1 MFQQHP
7 FDFFFDAFKDFLEP
21 LSFLSVFLEA
31 LALPDAAAVALFT
44 TDAAFSV
51 MLGAEDSGWAAAPA
65 AAAAEPTDPM
75 ALSTAPGAAAIE
87 PPTVPGAATAAGAP
101 AVGETGGPA
110 SPV

>member
-31 LALPDAAAVALFT
+31 SALPDAAAVTLFT

-51 MLGAEDSGWAAAPA
+51 ILGAEDTGWAAASA
-65 AAAAEPTDPM
+65 AAAAEPRDPTAPPTDPM
-75 ALSTAPGAAAIE
+75 APSTASGVAPFE
-87 PPTVPGAATAAGAP
+87 PPTVPGAATAARA
-101 AVGETGGPA
+101 A
-110 SPV
+110 